1 MTKAETMAIRKYVE
15 GAYNQVKTNNDS
27 DLVWF
32 DMLKD
37 YDYQIML
44 KNLKDYIKSGNK
56 YAPNLADLIGMYKPE
71 LLGENKKIFD
81 LLEQNGFFDDESGDK
96 EVAEWNRKNRIRK
109 VTNWLLDIASSP
121 SWFKEIYHNTKND
134 KLRLNNSGNQ

>member
-96 EVAEWNRKNRIRK
+96 EIAEWNKK
-109 VTNWLLDIASSP
+109 
-121 SWFKEIYHNTKND
+121 K
-134 KLRLNNSGNQ
+134 